1 MKSARVFR
9 LLKIITLLR
18 TGRSFDSAG
27 LATELGVS
35 RRTLF
40 RDLQLLESTGIPYRF
55 DRNDGAYKIH
65 ESFFLEPVALSLEE
79 SLALLLVTR
88 LFIARQVH
96 PAYQHAVDA
105 ALKIESTLPAPILE
119 HCGAWL
125 SGLSM
130 HWPPSSPADAHPGL
144 FESLQRA
151 AAEHRRVRMRYDSV
165 NEGTETEFMADPLRL
180 LFMTRGWYLIA
191 RSHLHGEVRTFKVDR
206 IVDLTITEDTF
217 TPDKSFSER
226 AYFGK
231 AWRMIPEGRVHPI
244 RVRFSKEVAS
254 SVEEVQWH
262 ATQST
267 CRQDDGT
274 LLFEAEVDGLR
285 EIAPWILGYGEH
297 AEVLGPPELRSVI
310 RERAERMVAVAR
322 RLDASEGSVHA

>member
-231 AWRMIPEGRVHPI
+231 AWRMIPEAGCIRFVCDFPRRSRPALKKCNGMPPSRLADRMTAHCCLKRKSTDSGRLLRGFSVMASMP
-244 RVRFSKEVAS
+244 RCWVR
-254 SVEEVQWH
+254 
-262 ATQST
+262 
-267 CRQDDGT
+267 
-274 LLFEAEVDGLR
+274 
-285 EIAPWILGYGEH
+285 PN
-297 AEVLGPPELRSVI
+297 
-310 RERAERMVAVAR
+310 
-322 RLDASEGSVHA
+322 